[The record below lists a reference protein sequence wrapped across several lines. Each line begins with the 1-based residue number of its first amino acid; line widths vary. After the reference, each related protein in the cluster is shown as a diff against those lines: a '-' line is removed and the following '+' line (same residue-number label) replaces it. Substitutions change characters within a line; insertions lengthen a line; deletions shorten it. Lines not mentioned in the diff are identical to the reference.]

1 MKSVI
6 IMLATLGGIGIGIAE
21 ASASDAQNLSCI
33 TETSADGKTVR
44 DCEPNPEPEIY
55 VLQYIV
61 DPDSPTPP
69 PTFGRDGGRK
79 ADGDRRGE
87 RERERGGTIH

>member
-21 ASASDAQNLSCI
+21 AWAGDAQNLSCI
-33 TETSADGKTVR
+33 TETSADGRTVR
-44 DCEPNPEPEIY
+44 DCEPNPQPEIY
-55 VLQYIV
+55 ILQYIS
-61 DPDSPTPP
+61 DPDSPPTP
-69 PTFGRDGGRK
+69 PTFGRDGGQK
-79 ADGDRRGE
+79 PNGDRRGE